1 MALLIYL
8 EKDLSKKILHNY
20 KLLNEKISK
29 DLVVTSFLA
38 GDKKKYNILKNIKIT
53 LACGNPD
60 FSRIKSINN
69 SKT

>member
-29 DLVVTSFLA
+29 DLVVTSYLA
-38 GDKKKYNILKNIKIT
+38 WDKKKYNIIKK
-53 LACGNPD
+53 
-60 FSRIKSINN
+60 IKTSFRMWQP
-69 SKT
+69 